1 MKFKT
6 LIAILCM
13 NLPLIMMGQN
23 EVDLGIFLG
32 YGEHGSDVHSWG
44 RHGAMITENSAFAW
58 GANLK
63 YNVKPAFGLR
73 LNYWRSK
80 ISGQDETIELPGHL
94 QRGFSFTSPIS
105 ELSLVAEYDFLGKR
119 RWIQNDKDDS
129 KNMEV
134 TTNRFRKMITPYIF
148 GGIGMSFTQPEV
160 NFNGR
165 ANTEINNDISNT
177 ENTNFQIPIGIGV
190 RYDISEVIYLSA
202 EASSRVPLT
211 DYLEGISESANPD
224 RNDSYQFIGLNL
236 GFRLGAN
243 SDSDKDGISD
253 AKDLCPEVPGLEIF
267 SGCPDSD
274 ADGIQDKLDS
284 CPNTPGLTEF
294 QGCPDTDQDGI
305 QDSVD
310 DCPEIAGIKSLD
322 GCPDS
327 DGDGI
332 ADAKDNCP
340 NEAGIASNNG
350 CPEVQIKDSD
360 NDGFLDD
367 VDPCP
372 NLAGSVNGC
381 PDSDGD
387 GFSDNIDPCPSVK
400 GIINGCPDSDN
411 DGLPDNLDDCPNR
424 YGSRS
429 NNGCPASG
437 PVTTTTPST
446 SNALFID
453 DIYFDTNRSIIKDQ
467 YRYRIDEAATY
478 AKNNPQAELL
488 ITGHA
493 DARDTD
499 DFNLNLSQKRAEAVY
514 QALVKKGIPPSRLTI
529 QYVGENKP
537 AADNQTQEGLA
548 RNRRVE
554 IRASNN

>member
-1 MKFKT
+1 M
-6 LIAILCM
+6 I
-13 NLPLIMMGQN
+13 GQN
-23 EVDLGIFLG
+23 EVDFGIFLG

-44 RHGAMITENSAFAW
+44 RHGKMLTENSAFAW

-80 ISGQDETIELPGHL
+80 ISGEDETIELPGHL

-105 ELSLVAEYDFLGKR
+105 ELSLVGEYDFLGKR
-119 RWIQNDKDDS
+119 RWIQKTDDS

-134 TTNRFRKMITPYIF
+134 ATNTFRRMITPYIF
-148 GGIGMSFTQPEV
+148 GGIGMSFTDPEV
-160 NFNGR
+160 DFNGR
-165 ANTEINNDISNT
+165 GNSEITNDIQNTET
-177 ENTNFQIPIGIGV
+177 TNFQIPIGVGV

-202 EASSRVPLT
+202 EASSRIPLT

-224 RNDSYQFIGLNL
+224 KNDSYQFIGLNL

-253 AKDLCPEVPGLEIF
+253 AKDLCPDVPGLKIF

-274 ADGIQDKLDS
+274 GDGIQDKLDS
-284 CPNTPGLTEF
+284 CPNVAGLTQYE
-294 QGCPDTDQDGI
+294 GCPDTDGDGI
-305 QDSVD
+305 QDSKD
-310 DCPEIAGIKSLD
+310 NCPMVAGLANLM

-332 ADAKDNCP
+332 EDSKDNCP
-340 NEAGIASNNG
+340 NEVGVVSNNG
-350 CPEVQIKDSD
+350 CPEVKILDAD
-360 NDGFLDD
+360 NDGFLDN

-372 NLAGSVNGC
+372 NIAGTM
-381 PDSDGD
+381 
-387 GFSDNIDPCPSVK
+387 
-400 GIINGCPDSDN
+400 NGCPDSDN
-411 DGLPDNLDDCPNR
+411 DGFTDNIDPCPALKGLINGCPDTDGDGLPDNLDDCPKR
-424 YGSRS
+424 AGTRS
-429 NNGCPASG
+429 NNGCPSS
-437 PVTTTTPST
+437 TTTRPST
-446 SNALFID
+446 NVNAGLFID
-453 DIYFDTNRSIIKDQ
+453 DIYFDTNKSDIKSQ
-467 YRYRIDEAATY
+467 YRYRIDEAAAY
-478 AKNNPQAELL
+478 ARNYPQSSLI

-499 DFNLNLSQKRAEAVY
+499 GYNLGLSQRRAEAVY
-514 QALVKKGIPPSRLTI
+514 QALIKKGIDPSRLTI

-537 AADNQTQEGLA
+537 VADNQTEEGLA